1 MKTMTVCSLV
11 ALFSLAIAFGSVSA
25 AETLV
30 FEEVFEDPEL
40 PGISESQGYESYG
53 FGDWFMRIPIGP
65 ITLNLDGLP
74 NHTGIRIQFL
84 LAIIDSWDGLTGRM
98 SPDYLQITA
107 DGKLV
112 FNNAF
117 DNTYWEDQ
125 SPDVR
130 NEVTVE
136 NIVYSIPIAYTAIF
150 KDSAYLVSF
159 TIPHSA
165 PTASITWKPKWKGI
179 GFLDESF
186 AIDSI
191 QVYVIEDEAPLVTG
205 RQALN
210 AQSSAVTG
218 TWILPKRLN
227 SGNK

>member
-11 ALFSLAIAFGSVSA
+11 VLFSLVIAFGSVSA

-40 PGISESQGYESYG
+40 PGISASQGYMNYG
-53 FGDWFMRIPIGP
+53 FGEWFMRIPIGP
-65 ITLNLDGLP
+65 ITLNLEGLP
-74 NHTGIRIQFL
+74 NHTEIRIQFL

-117 DNTYWEDQ
+117 DNTYWDDQ

-165 PTASITWKPKWKGI
+165 STASITWRPKWKGI

-191 QVYVIEDEAPLVTG
+191 QVYAIEDQSQPASQ
-205 RQALN
+205 RQFSST
-210 AQSSAVTG
+210 QSSAVTG
-218 TWILPKRLN
+218 TWILPKSLT
-227 SGNK
+227 SGKK